1 VKLIAYLGDSHSIFE
16 MAKWA
21 DYLISQVSYDSSHLI
36 TKVKQHR
43 DNGNKMSVGEVI
55 DRNALATNLGHGV
68 RYMTVYGDLGR
79 VQMGKNV
86 RYFKAYEHH
95 YVRIDNNKV
104 MTDNL
109 GELPHLD
116 ELQQDEKPVLAETKP
131 KPAVETKPLSALSS
145 AFFSEQVEQEP
156 EPAAVE
162 TEVTP
167 EPAAV
172 ETEVTPEPAAV
183 ETEVTPEPAA
193 VETEVTPEP
202 AAVETE
208 VTPEPAAVE
217 TEVTPKE
224 TKKKVMKTKSSTK
237 KKSSKKKPTKKKSAK
252 KKPTK
257 KKSAKKKPT
266 KKKSAKKKPTKKRK
280 KRA

>member
-1 VKLIAYLGDSHSIFE
+1 

-21 DYLISQVSYDSSHLI
+21 DYLISQVLYDQNHII

-43 DNGNKMSVGEVI
+43 DIGNKISSGEIV
-55 DRNALATNLGHGV
+55 DRDAIANNLGHGV
-68 RYMTVYGDLGR
+68 KYMTVYGDLGKIR
-79 VQMGKNV
+79 MGKNV
-86 RYFKAYEHH
+86 RYYRAYEDH
-95 YVRIDNNKV
+95 YIRIDDNKV

-109 GELPHLD
+109 GELPSLV
-116 ELQQDEKPVLAETKP
+116 ESQQEEKPVLAETKP
-131 KPAVETKPLSALSS
+131 KPAVETKPLSELSS
-145 AFFSEQVEQEP
+145 AFFSEQVEQK
-156 EPAAVE
+156 
-162 TEVTP
+162 
-167 EPAAV
+167 
-172 ETEVTPEPAAV
+172 
-183 ETEVTPEPAA
+183 PEPAA

-237 KKSSKKKPTKKKSAK
+237 KKSAK

-266 KKKSAKKKPTKKRK
+266 KKKSAKKPTKKKSAKKPTKK

>member
-1 VKLIAYLGDSHSIFE
+1 

-21 DYLISQVSYDSSHLI
+21 DYLISQVSYDSNHRI
-36 TKVKQHR
+36 TKVKQHK
-43 DNGNKMSVGEVI
+43 DNGNKISEGEVV
-55 DRNALATNLGHGV
+55 DRNTVTGNLGHGAK
-68 RYMTVYGDLGR
+68 YMTMFGDLGKIR
-79 VQMGKNV
+79 IGKNV
-86 RYFKAYEHH
+86 RYFRAYEDH
-95 YVRIDNNKV
+95 YIRIDNNKV

-109 GELPHLD
+109 GELPSLV
-116 ELQQDEKPVLAETKP
+116 ESQQEEKPVLAETKP
-131 KPAVETKPLSALSS
+131 KPAVETKPLSELSS

-193 VETEVTPEP
+193 VETEVTP
-202 AAVETE
+202 
-208 VTPEPAAVE
+208 
-217 TEVTPKE
+217 KE
-224 TKKKVMKTKSSTK
+224 TKKKVMKTKSLT
-237 KKSSKKKPTKKKSAK
+237 KKKPTKKKSAK

-266 KKKSAKKKPTKKRK
+266 KKKSAKKK

>member
-1 VKLIAYLGDSHSIFE
+1 

-21 DYLISQVSYDSSHLI
+21 DYLISQVLYDQNHII

-43 DNGNKMSVGEVI
+43 DIGNKISGGEIV
-55 DRNALATNLGHGV
+55 DRDAIANNLGHGV
-68 RYMTVYGDLGR
+68 KYMTVYGDLGKIR
-79 VQMGKNV
+79 MGKNV
-86 RYFKAYEHH
+86 RYFRAYEDH
-95 YVRIDNNKV
+95 YIRIDDNKV

-109 GELPHLD
+109 GELPGLV
-116 ELQQDEKPVLAETKP
+116 ESQQEEKPVLAETKP
-131 KPAVETKPLSALSS
+131 KPAVETEPLSKLSS
-145 AFFSEQVEQEP
+145 AFFSEQVEQK
-156 EPAAVE
+156 
-162 TEVTP
+162 
-167 EPAAV
+167 
-172 ETEVTPEPAAV
+172 PEPAAV

-237 KKSSKKKPTKKKSAK
+237 KKSSKKKPTKKKSSKKKPTKKKSSKKKPTKKKTAK

-257 KKSAKKKPT
+257 KKTAKKKHT
-266 KKKSAKKKPTKKRK
+266 KKKRT
-280 KRA
+280 